1 MNSSTLS
8 LDESITDFINMNEAG
23 QVLAL
28 CKKHYAKDV
37 VMLNDGEVFA
47 SSMQESFDKQKVF
60 VDEIKESS
68 VKLVSKEIEGNVSK
82 LIFHYKMKN
91 NKDQAFE
98 FTGEHI
104 QHWKNGKIIK
114 EEYQTVK

>member
-1 MNSSTLS
+1 MNNPVLS
-8 LDESITDFINMNEAG
+8 LEESVADFISMNELG

-28 CKKHYAKDV
+28 CKKYYAKDV
-37 VMLNDGEVFA
+37 VMLNGGKVFA
-47 SSMQESFDKQKVF
+47 ESMQESFDKQKVF

-68 VKLVSKEIEGNVSK
+68 VKLVSKTIDGNISK
-82 LIFHYKMKN
+82 LTFHYKMKN

-104 QHWKNGKIIK
+104 QYWNNGKIIK
-114 EEYQTVK
+114 EEYQTLK